1 MEPTKRI
8 LINTLAQYTRAVLT
22 TCMSLYSVRLVLK
35 ALGET
40 DYGIY
45 TLVAGIVAMLGFVT
59 NAMVIT
65 TQRHLS
71 YSFGQH
77 DKMQSRKTFSC
88 SAMMHLGIGVLLVLV
103 LTAAKGPLF
112 SHALSIPASRA
123 EVASW
128 IYTTTIGMMFLSFIE
143 APFKA
148 LFIARENIVYI
159 SVVEVTD
166 GIMRLLLVA
175 LLLSGAADPLY
186 TYGNLMLSIWTV
198 RFLMFSVWPVLHYPE
213 CSPRHFLC
221 DLDKKVI
228 GALSGFAGWTTY
240 SMGCVVT
247 RNQGLNVVF
256 SKSGMGMMLCASYGV
271 AQQVVGGAQIVST
284 SILNAM
290 NPQIMQ
296 AEGAGDRALMLHRA
310 EQESRISS
318 AMLAT
323 IFIPVIVFMDSIL
336 HIWLGIVPAKA
347 AFLCQCLLLAQVIDQ
362 STYGLHTANQ
372 AIGHIRNYTLLMYT
386 PKVLILPLA
395 WAIHVCG
402 GGVEAIMLLF
412 LCIEAMVAI
421 MRIPYLHRHGG
432 LNMAKFSCRVFPRI
446 ALIALLQGSLSAGLR
461 CMGSQPFFTIASV
474 CASILCG
481 IVLMWAVV
489 LNTQE
494 RARLKQIIRRGKA

>member
-1 MEPTKRI
+1 MEPSKRI
-8 LINTLAQYTRAVLT
+8 LLNTLAQYTRAVLT

-45 TLVAGIVAMLGFVT
+45 TLVAGVVAMLGFVT

-77 DKMQSRKTFSC
+77 DEVQSRKTFSC
-88 SAMMHLGIGVLLVLV
+88 SAMMHLGIGTLLVLI
-103 LTAAKGPLF
+103 LIATKGLLF
-112 SHALSIPASRA
+112 SHVLSIPTARID
-123 EVASW
+123 VASW
-128 IYTTTIGMMFLSFIE
+128 IYTTTIGMTFLSFIE

-166 GIMRLLLVA
+166 GIMRLLLVV
-175 LLLSGAADPLY
+175 LLLDGATDPLY
-186 TYGNLMLSIWTV
+186 TYGSLMLGIWAV
-198 RFLMFSVWPVLHYPE
+198 RFLLFSVWPILHYPE
-213 CSPRHFLC
+213 CSPRHFLH

-228 GALSGFAGWTTY
+228 VALSGFAGWTTY
-240 SMGCVVT
+240 SMGCVIT
-247 RNQGLNVVF
+247 RNQGINVVF
-256 SKSGMGMMLCASYGV
+256 SRSSMGMMLCASYGI

-296 AEGAGDRALMLHRA
+296 AEGAGNRALMLHRA

-323 IFIPVIVFMDSIL
+323 VFIPLVVFMEPIL
-336 HIWLGIVPAKA
+336 HIWLGTVPAKA
-347 AFLCQCLLLAQVIDQ
+347 TFLCQCLLLAQIIDQ

-386 PKVLILPLA
+386 PKLLILPLA
-395 WAIHVCG
+395 WIIQAWG

-412 LCIEAMVAI
+412 LCMEALVAG

-432 LNMAKFSCRVFPRI
+432 LDMKAFSSSVFPRI
-446 ALIALLQGSLSAGLR
+446 AFIICLQGAISLGLHAI
-461 CMGSQPFFTIASV
+461 GTQPLLTMVFICFSM
-474 CASILCG
+474 LCG
-481 IVLMWAVV
+481 ITLMWTVV
-489 LNTQE
+489 LNAQE
-494 RARLKQIIRRGKA
+494 RARMMQIITRKKA

>member
-1 MEPTKRI
+1 MEPTRRI

-22 TCMSLYSVRLVLK
+22 TCMSLYSVRLVLR

-45 TLVAGIVAMLGFVT
+45 TLVAGVVAMLGFVT
-59 NAMVIT
+59 NALVIT

-71 YSFGQH
+71 YSFGRH
-77 DKMQSRKTFSC
+77 DETQSRKTFSC
-88 SAMMHLGIGVLLVLV
+88 SAMMHLGIGAILVLV
-103 LTAAKGPLF
+103 LVAAKEPLF
-112 SHALSIPASRA
+112 SHVLSIPAPRA
-123 EVASW
+123 HVASW

-148 LFIARENIVYI
+148 LFIAKENIVYI
-159 SVVEVTD
+159 SFVEVTD

-186 TYGNLMLSIWTV
+186 TYGNLMLGIWAV

-221 DLDKKVI
+221 DLDRKVI
-228 GALSGFAGWTTY
+228 AALSGFAGWTTY
-240 SMGCVVT
+240 SMGCVIT
-247 RNQGLNVVF
+247 RNQGLNVIF
-256 SKSGMGMMLCASYGV
+256 SKCNMGMTLCASYGV

-296 AEGAGDRALMLHRA
+296 AEGAGDHALMLHRA

-323 IFIPVIVFMDSIL
+323 IFIPVIVFMEPIL
-336 HIWLGIVPAKA
+336 HIWLGAVPAKA
-347 AFLCQCLLLAQVIDQ
+347 AFLCQCLLLAQIIDQ

-395 WAIHVCG
+395 WAIITWG
-402 GGVEAIMLLF
+402 GGVEAVMILF
-412 LCIEAMVAI
+412 LCIETLVAA
-421 MRIPYLHRHGG
+421 MRIPYLHKHGG
-432 LNMAKFSCRVFPRI
+432 LGMAAFSSSVFPRI
-446 ALIALLQGSLSAGLR
+446 ALVAALQTGISLGLR
-461 CMGSQPFFTIASV
+461 AIGSQPLHIMVSV

-481 IVLMWAVV
+481 FTLMWAVV

-494 RARLKQIIRRGKA
+494 RARMRQAARRRTA